1 MAFQL
6 YRGGGG
12 SKKIGKSHCALGMNP
27 VLPFL
32 PPRFKNLKALPGFD
46 QCPLGC

>member
-6 YRGGGG
+6 YGGGGG

-32 PPRFKNLKALPGFD
+32 PPRFKNLGALSGLGPY
-46 QCPLGC
+46 PLGC